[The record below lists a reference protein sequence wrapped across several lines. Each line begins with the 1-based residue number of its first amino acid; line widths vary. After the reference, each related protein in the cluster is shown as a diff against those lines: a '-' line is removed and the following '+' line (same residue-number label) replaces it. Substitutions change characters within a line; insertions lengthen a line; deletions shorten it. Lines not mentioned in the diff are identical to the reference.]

1 MLPCNVQL
9 SAIERD
15 FMGGGGGGSRPPV
28 ALSSFGPFRLGVCYT
43 SISRL
48 EESLH
53 VDAKIVRLACGA
65 LMKISHSRSSWG

>member
-15 FMGGGGGGSRPPV
+15 FMGEGGGGVPSSCSALFV
-28 ALSSFGPFRLGVCYT
+28 HALSSGLCYT

-53 VDAKIVRLACGA
+53 VNAKIVRVPL
-65 LMKISHSRSSWG
+65 

>member
-1 MLPCNVQL
+1 M
-9 SAIERD
+9 EE
-15 FMGGGGGGSRPPV
+15 GEGGGSRPPV
-28 ALSSFGPFRLGVCYT
+28 ALSRLISRLICYT